1 MGLERGQRAF
11 SQEATGGAGGV
22 GETQKD
28 DTHTVSQ
35 DLAHNKCQKIRQLS
49 FTQQTLA
56 NTISVLFTVPR
67 AEAGRVLKMLPPGG
81 AQAGA

>member
-11 SQEATGGAGGV
+11 SQEATEVAGGG

-35 DLAHNKCQKIRQLS
+35 DLAHNKCQKNKAALIHATNTRRTPSLCFSLCQGPRQE
-49 FTQQTLA
+49 TWY
-56 NTISVLFTVPR
+56 
-67 AEAGRVLKMLPPGG
+67 
-81 AQAGA
+81 